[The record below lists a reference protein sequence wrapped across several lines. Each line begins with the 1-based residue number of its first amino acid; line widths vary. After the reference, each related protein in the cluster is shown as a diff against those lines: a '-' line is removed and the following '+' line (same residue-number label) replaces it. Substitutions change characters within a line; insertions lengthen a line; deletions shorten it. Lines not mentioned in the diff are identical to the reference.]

1 MKNIIFLI
9 NIMVIGFYPIK
20 ADDLKEKILSMK
32 KRSEV
37 RDRLLSDRFETVLPK
52 IMNRTKIDMW
62 IIIAREYNEDPVIRT
77 MLPANWLNAR
87 RRTILVIYNPGN
99 GKKLETYAVA
109 RYDVGKIFKKMWD
122 PEKEPNQYKA
132 LAELIE
138 KKNPKKIGLNQSKH
152 FAQADGLTATE
163 YDLFKQSLTS
173 KNRRKI
179 TSAEKLAIG
188 WLETRSAL
196 AVSYTHLRAHET

>member
-87 RRTILVIYNPGN
+87 RRTILVIYNPC
-99 GKKLETYAVA
+99 LLY
-109 RYDVGKIFKKMWD
+109 
-122 PEKEPNQYKA
+122 
-132 LAELIE
+132 
-138 KKNPKKIGLNQSKH
+138 
-152 FAQADGLTATE
+152 
-163 YDLFKQSLTS
+163 TS
-173 KNRRKI
+173 PSPRD
-179 TSAEKLAIG
+179 
-188 WLETRSAL
+188 
-196 AVSYTHLRAHET
+196 